1 MASKLNTEFNY
12 RYQVIGETPW
22 AKLETL
28 KGFLVGRKRAAVLE
42 EVSRLKHQAKVEE
55 LKNAESIAA
64 LPHVLLN
71 LRAELLEAESFLE
84 DQKEAFVLNHD
95 EIARLEK
102 LIAELYV
109 VAEPTRLN
117 HEDGTPYSD
126 NEMLEANAAYEF
138 TMDIAKDI
146 HAEIITNGRPSA
158 AKLRNAMSNPVTF
171 AALKSIGL
179 IPDTAMQLG
188 CTFGP
193 GLSMV
198 ITADGALDMLGNK

>member
-42 EVSRLKHQAKVEE
+42 EVSALKHQAKIEE
-55 LKNAESIAA
+55 LKNAESLCA
-64 LPHVLLN
+64 LPHVVLN

-84 DQKEAFVLNHD
+84 DQKHAFELNHD

-102 LIAELYV
+102 LIAELYAV
-109 VAEPTRLN
+109 VEPTRLT

-138 TMDIAKDI
+138 TMDVAKDI
-146 HAEIITNGRPSA
+146 QAEIIANGRPSP

-171 AALKSIGL
+171 EALRAIGL
-179 IPDTAMQLG
+179 IPDTTTRLG
-188 CTFGP
+188 CVFGP
-193 GLSMV
+193 GLSMT
-198 ITADGALDMLGNK
+198 ITADGVPALSENK